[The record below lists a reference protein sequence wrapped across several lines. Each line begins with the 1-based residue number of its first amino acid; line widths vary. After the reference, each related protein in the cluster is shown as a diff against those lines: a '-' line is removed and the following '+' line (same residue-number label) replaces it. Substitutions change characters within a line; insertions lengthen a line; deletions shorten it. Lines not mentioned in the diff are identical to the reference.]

1 MYQFSVLHLSVLRKE
16 LQKLNLTNRYNW
28 KGINCPSQKDDWRKN
43 EKNSVTIAFNVLYE
57 KKKKKIYVASFS
69 KHNSNREKQV

>member
-28 KGINCPSQKDDWRKN
+28 KGINCSSQKDDWRKN

-57 KKKKKIYVASFS
+57 KKK
-69 KHNSNREKQV
+69 EKNICCFFFKT

>member
-1 MYQFSVLHLSVLRKE
+1 M
-16 LQKLNLTNRYNW
+16 NRYNW

-57 KKKKKIYVASFS
+57 KKK
-69 KHNSNREKQV
+69 EKNICCFFFKT